1 MTGTFDGESHT
12 GTFDSESHWATVG
25 VLLLQVKQKCS
36 RYRSPLPIINQSA
49 FSHLSLMT
57 RARPGR
63 ANRHKIYM
71 RARRA
76 QQNADVL
83 GLAHPSI
90 AAMTS
95 NGDSIFCQP
104 VEPESV
110 LSLDDMFDREMRF
123 LPYGRKPRVL
133 DLCSGTE
140 TNKEALT
147 ELLYPYR
154 QEFTYVSL
162 ESEKKFD
169 CTNSG
174 DIREWRKLL
183 KRYPPGWFD
192 LIFAH
197 PPCTVF
203 SRAKNKVTQE
213 ELDDGIS
220 IVEAV
225 IECIQHYSPPSWLIE
240 NSRGRLHKQPIMQ
253 PDANP
258 LMRTATLHLLSYC
271 RYGTWWKKDTHV
283 WSNIEGLQVDR
294 CTSRTPCRWMRE
306 GRRHPRSAQAGDC
319 GRRRNGTS
327 REKVY
332 KPPVTL
338 LAILHRRALEQAS
351 TIRRKNG
358 R

>member
-123 LPYGRKPRVL
+123 LPYGRKPRGSRMSRWRV
-133 DLCSGTE
+133 
-140 TNKEALT
+140 
-147 ELLYPYR
+147 
-154 QEFTYVSL
+154 
-162 ESEKKFD
+162 KKSS
-169 CTNSG
+169 TAPTLG
-174 DIREWRKLL
+174 
-183 KRYPPGWFD
+183 
-192 LIFAH
+192 IFA
-197 PPCTVF
+197 
-203 SRAKNKVTQE
+203 S
-213 ELDDGIS
+213 G
-220 IVEAV
+220 
-225 IECIQHYSPPSWLIE
+225 E
-240 NSRGRLHKQPIMQ
+240 NCSNDI
-253 PDANP
+253 
-258 LMRTATLHLLSYC
+258 LL
-271 RYGTWWKKDTHV
+271 G
-283 WSNIEGLQVDR
+283 GL
-294 CTSRTPCRWMRE
+294 T
-306 GRRHPRSAQAGDC
+306 
-319 GRRRNGTS
+319 
-327 REKVY
+327 
-332 KPPVTL
+332 
-338 LAILHRRALEQAS
+338 
-351 TIRRKNG
+351 
-358 R
+358 